1 MKNAFWNIHD
11 GDNTNNE
18 LPVTDKLFL
27 SLLNNSL
34 QASIVTDSSDQI
46 IYANNSALQ
55 LLHAQPADLSGL
67 AFLSLV
73 HPEDKLLL
81 NTITTGAAIFR
92 VKTGDEYTRVEGN
105 KTVLTEGSQPIFVI
119 TLIPKKF
126 QDGLAGQEHMAII
139 DKLLEAAAEAIVVI
153 KSNGK
158 VLYMNTLA
166 EALFGYSKAELVG
179 HSSEILIP
187 EKFRPL
193 YFKGFQNYLSKP
205 EYRFSGQNSPQY
217 ILNKNGNEIPVEI
230 SLSPVRTDEDFLIYV
245 SLRDVSQIKES
256 ELKLLEREAFFR
268 AITEHSADI
277 LVATDADN
285 SIIFCSPSVTKI
297 LGFETSDYLGKD
309 ELSQLHAD
317 DLTILQATLK
327 NAADQPGLPCP
338 LVIRKKNR
346 DGKYLWLEGTVAN
359 LLHNPSVNS
368 IIYNLRDVTDRLA
381 AELRV
386 RKTETI
392 LSAFF
397 ASSTEG
403 FILVDRQ
410 LRVMTF
416 NSRAEQ
422 CFIYKPNKNLTVG
435 ENILEALA
443 DVEQPAYKEML
454 EEAVKGKS
462 YMFDRVSGSGQERYH
477 LVLNPVRTDRQ
488 DVIGAC
494 FIISDVTEQRRA
506 EEALGK
512 SEANLRTI
520 LDNADTAYVLLN
532 NKFDILSFNQ
542 LANTYALLDL
552 GKELKEGEN
561 FINTLW
567 KKWQPAV
574 YENMQNVLHGI
585 PVEYESSYRL
595 SNGSRLWFH
604 VRVNRIMDERG
615 EVIGLCISASNV
627 TERKQAEDQIR
638 EFNAHL
644 ENKVKERTYEL
655 EVANKELES
664 FSYSVSHDLRA
675 PLRSLN
681 GYSQALLEDYAEVLD
696 EKAQHYLKRI
706 QLNSE
711 RMATLIDDLLKLS
724 RVTRQAITKQEVNLS
739 KVAREI
745 IKELEEKYKLDY
757 VNIHIEPSMIANA
770 DLHLIR
776 IALHNLLDNAIKFSA
791 KADQPEITFT
801 SYFDEN
807 QRRVFCVS
815 DNGVG
820 FDMQYAGKLF
830 GAFQR
835 LHDRTDYPGTGIGLS
850 IVQRVINRH
859 GGRVWAESTVGNG
872 AKFYFTL

>member
-1 MKNAFWNIHD
+1 
-11 GDNTNNE
+11 
-18 LPVTDKLFL
+18 
-27 SLLNNSL
+27 
-34 QASIVTDSSDQI
+34 
-46 IYANNSALQ
+46 
-55 LLHAQPADLSGL
+55 
-67 AFLSLV
+67 
-73 HPEDKLLL
+73 
-81 NTITTGAAIFR
+81 
-92 VKTGDEYTRVEGN
+92 
-105 KTVLTEGSQPIFVI
+105 
-119 TLIPKKF
+119 
-126 QDGLAGQEHMAII
+126 
-139 DKLLEAAAEAIVVI
+139 
-153 KSNGK
+153 
-158 VLYMNTLA
+158 
-166 EALFGYSKAELVG
+166 
-179 HSSEILIP
+179 
-187 EKFRPL
+187 
-193 YFKGFQNYLSKP
+193 
-205 EYRFSGQNSPQY
+205 
-217 ILNKNGNEIPVEI
+217 
-230 SLSPVRTDEDFLIYV
+230 
-245 SLRDVSQIKES
+245 
-256 ELKLLEREAFFR
+256 
-268 AITEHSADI
+268 
-277 LVATDADN
+277 
-285 SIIFCSPSVTKI
+285 
-297 LGFETSDYLGKD
+297 
-309 ELSQLHAD
+309 
-317 DLTILQATLK
+317 
-327 NAADQPGLPCP
+327 
-338 LVIRKKNR
+338 
-346 DGKYLWLEGTVAN
+346 
-359 LLHNPSVNS
+359 
-368 IIYNLRDVTDRLA
+368 
-381 AELRV
+381 
-386 RKTETI
+386 
-392 LSAFF
+392 
-397 ASSTEG
+397 
-403 FILVDRQ
+403 
-410 LRVMTF
+410 
-416 NSRAEQ
+416 
-422 CFIYKPNKNLTVG
+422 
-435 ENILEALA
+435 
-443 DVEQPAYKEML
+443 
-454 EEAVKGKS
+454 
-462 YMFDRVSGSGQERYH
+462 MFDKIAGSGKERYH
-477 LVLNPVRTDRQ
+477 FVLNPVRTDRQ

-552 GKELKEGEN
+552 GKELKEGDN

-567 KKWQPAV
+567 KKWQPTV

-604 VRVNRIMDERG
+604 VRVNRIMDEKG

-627 TERKQAEDQIR
+627 TDRKQAEDQIR

-681 GYSQALLEDYAEVLD
+681 GYSQALLEDYADVLD

-791 KADQPEITFT
+791 KAEQPEIHFT

-835 LHDRTDYPGTGIGLS
+835 LHDRNDYPGTGIGLS

-859 GGRVWAESTVGNG
+859 GGRVWAESNVGNG